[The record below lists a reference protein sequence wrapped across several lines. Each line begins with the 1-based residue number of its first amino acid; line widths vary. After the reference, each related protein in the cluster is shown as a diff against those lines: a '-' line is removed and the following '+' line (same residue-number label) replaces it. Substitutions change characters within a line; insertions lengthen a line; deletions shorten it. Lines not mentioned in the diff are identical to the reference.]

1 MDCQPAKKSTKQFK
15 LSSQWVE
22 KFLYDEESI
31 AWFESDKMNRKIFE
45 ELVFN
50 NYIAR
55 VKIFET
61 K

>member
-1 MDCQPAKKSTKQFK
+1 MDCQPGKQQSNSFRYQVSGLK
-15 LSSQWVE
+15 N
-22 KFLYDEESI
+22 FLYDEESI
-31 AWFESDKMNRKIFE
+31 AWSECDKMNRKIFE

>member
-1 MDCQPAKKSTKQFK
+1 MDCQPGKQQSNSFRHQVSGLK
-15 LSSQWVE
+15 NFW
-22 KFLYDEESI
+22 YDEESI
-31 AWFESDKMNRKIFE
+31 AWFECDKMNRKIFE